1 MKRLLI
7 IYPHWPPSNLAGV
20 HRSRLIAN
28 YSLDFDWD
36 VTMLTV
42 DSEHYEE
49 ALDPEI
55 ERLVG
60 AHIDVRKVS
69 AFPVFT
75 LFGKRVLGD
84 IGIRAWFQ
92 MRRRMINILRN
103 ESVDFIWIPIPSWYT
118 SLLGRVACRKFNI
131 PFGIDYIDPWVYQ
144 LTAYEGTFSRQW
156 WTRQVAMRLEPM
168 AIREAQLIT
177 GVSEE
182 YYNPA
187 LKRVFQNGAEPDSVA
202 MPYGF
207 DPNDH
212 QHEPNDLKLPWG
224 DDTSS
229 YVLYAGAF
237 LPHSEVF
244 FRALFSVMAKIKLN
258 EAWPAELKFRFV
270 GTGERLGVSISSL
283 AKEYGI
289 QDIVK
294 EYPQRIPFLAVQ
306 TLLRQAVG
314 SLVIGST
321 EPHYTASKTF
331 QCLLAENPIF
341 AIFHSESSASTFLE
355 EANAGA
361 YLVKWNDEEV
371 EVLHE
376 KIKQRLT
383 PFISASNPNW
393 HPDLTRLE
401 PYSSRESAR
410 ALFRAID
417 TVLQK

>member
-28 YSLDFDWD
+28 YSQDFGWD
-36 VTMLTV
+36 VTVLTV
-42 DSEHYEE
+42 DSKHYEE

-55 ERLVG
+55 ERLV
-60 AHIDVRKVS
+60 APHIDVRKVS

-75 LFGKRVLGD
+75 LLRKRILGD
-84 IGIRAWFQ
+84 IGIRGWVQ
-92 MRRRMINILRN
+92 MRRQMIEILRN
-103 ESVDFIWIPIPSWYT
+103 EPVDFIWIPIPSWYT
-118 SLLGRVACRKFNI
+118 ALLGRVAHRKFNI

-144 LTAYEGTFSRQW
+144 LTEYEGTFSRQW
-156 WTRQVAMRLEPM
+156 WTRQVALQLEPA
-168 AIREAQLIT
+168 AIRNAQLIT

-187 LKRVFQNGAEPDSVA
+187 LNRVFQKGTVPHSVA

-212 QHEPNDLKLPWG
+212 EHEPNNLELPWNA
-224 DDTSS
+224 DTSR

-244 FRALFSVMAKIKLN
+244 FRALFSVMAKIKLT
-258 EAWPAELKFRFV
+258 
-270 GTGERLGVSISSL
+270 GTGERQGVSISSL
-283 AKEYGI
+283 AKEYEVH
-289 QDIVK
+289 DIVK

-306 TLLRQAVG
+306 ALLRKAVG

-321 EPHYTASKTF
+321 EAHYTASKTF
-331 QCLLAENPIF
+331 QCLLAGNPIF

-355 EANAGA
+355 EARASS
-361 YLVKWNDEEV
+361 YLVKWNDDGNDE
-371 EVLHE
+371 LHE
-376 KIKQRLT
+376 KIEQQLT
-383 PFISASNPNW
+383 RFVSESNSNW
-393 HPDLTRLE
+393 QPDLTRLE

-410 ALFRAID
+410 ALFDAID